1 MPRQRHS
8 ILPASCIADVS
19 TASTSIHSGDSHW
32 HSFFFSSP
40 SNYIT
45 RLRASRGGFFFH
57 YLSYTST
64 HFHPLFFVRSFSF
77 ALSHYTFI
85 FNVLCSCTCSFI
97 FFSRTLTYRLKYACT
112 ICMLTCGFALLPS
125 LILCRPPGAWL
136 RLASYNCGLTHIEIR
151 ATGNVSVYGF
161 GDVGF
166 LPLEKVTYH

>member
-85 FNVLCSCTCSFI
+85 FNVLCSCTCTFI
-97 FFSRTLTYRLKYACT
+97 FLPYPR
-112 ICMLTCGFALLPS
+112 LPS
-125 LILCRPPGAWL
+125 KICLHDLYVDLWVRIAPVSHSVQATWGVAASRELQLWL
-136 RLASYNCGLTHIEIR
+136 DAH
-151 ATGNVSVYGF
+151 
-161 GDVGF
+161 
-166 LPLEKVTYH
+166 